1 MMQLFYLLIV
11 MVWCTMVSAQELD
24 LNTVLS
30 MPRDSRAMTMG
41 DAYTG
46 LGEGEGALFHN
57 PAGLAMPGS
66 SYGYHILDY
75 NQSYYDRSEVHVL
88 YMSPIGFSNVSFRKE
103 NGDSFDMNVLGYGRR
118 TGNGIDWG
126 ITYKSVRADL
136 NGELEEGWSS
146 DVGIKA
152 RVFPFMNLGVRV
164 SDVFKQNIKPTTGYA
179 TGVAFYTHDRSVVFA
194 ADIKS
199 KKVITGERHLSS
211 HYGGEVRVTDGLYAR
226 AGWSDHTYTAGLHF
240 IFPIFELQYG
250 FRARAGSESDS
261 EYMLGFTFGHGV
273 DQNKIKKR
281 YALFKPKAY
290 AEFALGGNITTGRS
304 EISMLGGLKI
314 GTNDLLYLIH
324 KAVEDPSCQGF
335 LIRVGNLQSSMGSV
349 SMIQEIRHELLQAKR
364 KGKEVIIYLE
374 DWATLPEYYLAS
386 VADRIVMPEL
396 GTISHL
402 GLDVEI
408 QKMTRFLKNFGVE
421 FQTVTSGQLKG
432 SLNPTTES
440 LNEHS
445 RAYVEGLVS
454 GLYQHVLE
462 DIKSERKDLDWDKVQ
477 PYFDGRMI
485 TGREAKRLGLID
497 SLVYY
502 KDIDEHLSKSDL
514 NETLGKV
521 SLVEFLD
528 IYAERTL
535 FSFDRIAIVEIDGAI
550 TNGGS
555 KTGFLFGGKSTGADF
570 IEDVVDSLKKDRA
583 IKGVIF
589 RINSPGGGVMASDRI
604 YEAIRELSKTKKLV
618 YASLGNMAASGGY
631 YSALGAEKIFANK
644 STLTGSVGVISSH
657 LTLIGMSEKLGIDIE
672 SISTGE
678 HMNLMSRYE
687 ALTEEQK
694 KMLQAHQD
702 AYYQRFV
709 DVLVQSR
716 GLTRSEAYDIAQ
728 GNVIVGEEALKL
740 KMVDQ
745 LGSFYD
751 ALDDLSEALKIQDP
765 ELVFY
770 RPKQEFSLPV
780 GGIRAMVKHF
790 GLDKLMGAF
799 SQEDAFYY
807 KGPDLN

>member
-1 MMQLFYLLIV
+1 MIKVLVALLLLGF
-11 MVWCTMVSAQELD
+11 VSYAQDLD
-24 LNTVLS
+24 LNTVMS
-30 MPRDSRAMTMG
+30 MPRDIRSMTMG
-41 DAYTG
+41 DAFTG

-57 PAGLAMPGS
+57 PAGLAMPGG

-75 NQSYYDRSEVHVL
+75 NQSYYDRYDVHVL
-88 YMSPIGFSNVSFRKE
+88 YSSPIGFSNVSFQKE
-103 NGDSFDMNVLGYGRR
+103 NGDSFDMNILGYGKR

-126 ITYKSVRADL
+126 VTYKSVKTDL
-136 NGELEEGWSS
+136 KGVLDEGWSS

-152 RVFPFMNLGVRV
+152 RVFPFMNVGLKV

-179 TGVAFYTHDRSVVFA
+179 TGLAFYNHERSLVFA

-211 HYGGEVRVTDGLYAR
+211 HYGGEVKVTDGFYAR

-240 IFPIFELQYG
+240 IFPIFELQFG
-250 FRARAGSESDS
+250 VRARAGSESDS
-261 EYMLGFTFGHGV
+261 EYMLGFTFGGGV

-304 EISMLGGLKI
+304 EVSLLGGLKI

-335 LIRVGNLQSSMGSV
+335 LIRVGNLSSSMGSV
-349 SMIQEIRHELLQAKR
+349 SMIQEIRHELLRAKR
-364 KGKEVIIYLE
+364 LGKEVIVYLE
-374 DWATLPEYYLAS
+374 QWATLSEYYIAS

-402 GLDVEI
+402 GLDVEVT
-408 QKMTRFLKNFGVE
+408 KMTQFLKNFGME
-421 FQTVTSGQLKG
+421 YQTVTSGKLKG
-432 SLNPTTES
+432 SLNPNTKS

-445 RAYVEGLVS
+445 RAYVEDLVS

-462 DIKSERKDLDWDKVQ
+462 DIKSSREGLDWDKVQ
-477 PYFDGRMI
+477 PYFDGRFI
-485 TGREAKRLGLID
+485 TGREAKRIGLVD

-502 KDIDEHLSKSDL
+502 KNIDEYLSKSDL

-528 IYAERTL
+528 IYAERSL
-535 FSFDRIAIVEIDGAI
+535 FSFDRIAVVEIDGTI
-550 TNGGS
+550 MSGQS
-555 KTGFLFGGKSTGADF
+555 KTGFFFGGKTTGADF
-570 IEDVVDSLKKDRA
+570 IESVVDSLKKDRA
-583 IKGVIF
+583 VKGVIF

-604 YEAIRELSKTKKLV
+604 YESIRELSDSKKLV

-644 STLTGSVGVISSH
+644 STLTGSVGVISSY
-657 LTLIGMSEKLGIDIE
+657 LTLIGMSDKLGIDVE

-678 HMNLMSRYE
+678 HMNIMSKYE
-687 ALTEEQK
+687 SLTDEQK
-694 KMLQAHQD
+694 RMVQAHQD
-702 AYYQRFV
+702 SFYQRFV
-709 DVLVQSR
+709 DVLVESR
-716 GLTRSEAYDIAQ
+716 GITRDEAYDIAQ
-728 GNVIVGEEALKL
+728 GNVISGENAYKL

-745 LGSFYD
+745 IGSFYD
-751 ALDDLSEALKIQDP
+751 ALEDLSDELDIEEP

-780 GGIRAMVKHF
+780 GGVRAMMKHF
-790 GLDKLMGAF
+790 GLEKILSGF
-799 SQEDAFYY
+799 SRSNGFYFE
-807 KGPDLN
+807 GPDLD